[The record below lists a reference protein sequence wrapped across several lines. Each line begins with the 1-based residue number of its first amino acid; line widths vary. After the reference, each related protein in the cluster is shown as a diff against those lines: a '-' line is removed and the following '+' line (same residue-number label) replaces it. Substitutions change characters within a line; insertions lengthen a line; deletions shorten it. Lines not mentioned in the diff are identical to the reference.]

1 MIKITKNLAS
11 VLSFEL
17 TGLNSQGCSLVYPAA
32 FDGRGVKSMKPIGA
46 LMRYGSACFCCF
58 LFSLEALVRN
68 EQLHYDAFWQEIIP
82 WLLWQK
88 GKVQLFWEVS
98 INSQSY
104 LIYLVDFFNILWP
117 WKNIWTLNGLRTIH
131 DLDF

>member
-58 LFSLEALVRN
+58 LFSLEALARN
-68 EQLHYDAFWQEIIP
+68 EQPHYDAF
-82 WLLWQK
+82 
-88 GKVQLFWEVS
+88 
-98 INSQSY
+98 
-104 LIYLVDFFNILWP
+104 
-117 WKNIWTLNGLRTIH
+117 
-131 DLDF
+131 